1 MSGIN
6 NDAELIA
13 RLLQMKE
20 TADNTLKVAIQRAGI
35 QVRDAA
41 VNMCPV
47 DTGELRQSIHEMTEI
62 TGGVIASTVYTNK
75 EYAPY
80 VEFGTGPKGAENHA
94 GISPEVSPVYSSA
107 GWTYMNKDGEFVHT
121 NGKEARPFMYPAL
134 KDNEER
140 LKNNIRASIR
150 MEVKKICNDKRKG

>member
-13 RLLQMKE
+13 KLLQMKE
-20 TADNTLKVAIQRAGI
+20 TADSALKAAIQRAGI

-47 DTGELRQSIHEMTEI
+47 DTGELRQSIHELTEVTDSVI
-62 TGGVIASTVYTNK
+62 TSTVYTNK

-80 VEFGTGPKGAENHA
+80 VEFGTGPKGAETHA
-94 GISPEVSPVYSSA
+94 GISPEVNPVYRSS
-107 GWTYMNKDGEFVHT
+107 GWTYMDKDGEFVHT
-121 NGKEARPFMYPAL
+121 NGQAAQPYMYPAL
-134 KDNEER
+134 KDNEQR
-140 LKNNIRASIR
+140 LRNNIRATVRRRI
-150 MEVKKICNDKRKG
+150 KKVCNDKHKG